1 MIEVDDGELSS
12 FINTIY
18 REPYSLIHNNCLH
31 KSLRI
36 REKAKERGKQTDL
49 VFCISVVPIK
59 RLHNFPTVNLHM
71 YALIDGEKVDVSLD
85 PGHEARYCRNSEK
98 SLLFPVNIS
107 KMGRSIRRITGF
119 KRFQRDLDR
128 NGY

>member
-1 MIEVDDGELSS
+1 MDDGELSS

-49 VFCISVVPIK
+49 VLCISVVPIK
-59 RLHNFPTVNLHM
+59 QLHNVPTVNLHM

-85 PGHEARYCRNSEK
+85 PEHEARYCRNSEK
-98 SLLFPVNIS
+98 KLLFPVNIS
-107 KMGRSIRRITGF
+107 KMRWSIRCITGF
-119 KRFQRDLDR
+119 RRFQRGSNR